1 MTLSLRSFCAVD
13 VTGARLTIIAGPD
26 TGRDIVWRSNELRI
40 GSGRGCDL
48 ILRDPTVS
56 RQHCVLKLG
65 TDGPSIHDLGS
76 TNGTMVGGYR
86 VSSASLRPGAVIGL
100 GKTHIR
106 FDSGPESRLQNNDNG
121 LGLLLGR
128 SRAMVDL
135 FDRLK
140 KVSVSTATVLIQGET
155 GTGKELIAETI
166 HRQSDRAH
174 GPFVVFDCARV
185 APNLLEAEL
194 FGHERGAFTGA
205 HETRIGVIESAD
217 GGTVFLDEIGELPI
231 DLQPKLLRA
240 LERQEISRIGSA
252 KNRRLNIRILAA
264 TNRDLRTM
272 VAEGTFR
279 EDLFYRLD
287 VVKVQVPPLRE
298 RRGDIPLLAEHFLR
312 SLSAEPN
319 PTLPED
325 LVAMFSSH
333 DWPGNVRELRSAVE
347 RWVLLGKNH
356 RLLTEPM
363 VTVRTAEGSA
373 VAGDFDLD
381 SSFRDVKAR
390 VVSSWERN
398 YLEKLMSRYDG
409 NISKAARAV
418 RMSRN
423 YLTEL
428 LQRYQVEANE
438 E

>member
-1 MTLSLRSFCAVD
+1 M
-13 VTGARLTIIAGPD
+13 I
-26 TGRDIVWRSNELRI
+26 E
-40 GSGRGCDL
+40 
-48 ILRDPTVS
+48 
-56 RQHCVLKLG
+56 
-65 TDGPSIHDLGS
+65 DLGS

-86 VSSASLRPGAVIGL
+86 VSSAALRPGAVIGL

-106 FDSGPESRLQNNDNG
+106 FDAGPEARVPSGEDG
-121 LGLLLGR
+121 FGLLLGR
-128 SRAMVDL
+128 SKPMLEL
-135 FDRLK
+135 FERLK
-140 KVSVSTATVLIQGET
+140 KVSPSNATILIQGET

-166 HRQSDRAH
+166 HNASERAD
-174 GPFVVFDCARV
+174 GPFVVFDCARI
-185 APNLLEAEL
+185 APSLLEAEL

-264 TNRDLRTM
+264 TNRDLRAM
-272 VAEGTFR
+272 VSQGTFR

-287 VVKVQVPPLRE
+287 VVKVQVPALRD
-298 RRGDIPLLAEHFLR
+298 RRADIPMLAEHFLR
-312 SLSAEPN
+312 QLSSEQN

-325 LVAMFSSH
+325 LVAMFASH
-333 DWPGNVRELRSAVE
+333 DWPGNVRELRSAIE

-356 RLLTEPM
+356 RLVTETMTP
-363 VTVRTAEGSA
+363 VRTAEGSA
-373 VAGDFDLD
+373 VSGDFDLE

-390 VVSSWERN
+390 VVSSWERS

-428 LQRYQVEANE
+428 LQRYQVASNGE
-438 E
+438 